1 MNIPCLAFTTSCNRH
16 ADRLINEAIIISGEE
31 QMHTNFA
38 QWDTGATGTCVSRA
52 VIDRLG
58 LIPIGQT
65 MVRTPS
71 GEKMAEMYIVDIL
84 LRNNVTVKDVRVI
97 GSEIGVQNIDILI
110 GMDIIGLGDFAV
122 TKVGGITTFTFRIPS
137 IQTIDFCKDL
147 SQYPR

>member
-1 MNIPCLAFTTSCNRH
+1 
-16 ADRLINEAIIISGEE
+16 
-31 QMHTNFA
+31 
-38 QWDTGATGTCVSRA
+38 
-52 VIDRLG
+52 
-58 LIPIGQT
+58 

-122 TKVGGITTFTFRIPS
+122 TNVGGITTFTFRIPS

-147 SQYPR
+147 SQ